1 MSGNWWENDPI
12 AAPPMPPKAKSPA
25 DQKRVADL
33 QQGFD
38 EANNLANTA
47 TDFMMRNQRT
57 GTGGPLAI
65 PFATSIAKALGV
77 GGPDL
82 SAMDRDSVQMA
93 TQLRA
98 PGQRL
103 TQMEFSKN
111 LGAVPS
117 VHSTYD
123 NNAENTNAVYATR
136 TGAAAKS
143 AFYSR
148 WLDTKGSLD
157 GADAAWLNFQQQH
170 FSPDLKTY
178 YHDPNDNP
186 AYARSQGN
194 AALKQRS
201 AQSRTASDPLG
212 IR

>member
-33 QQGFD
+33 QGGFD

-47 TDFMMRNQRT
+47 TDFMTRNQRT
-57 GTGGPLAI
+57 NTGGALAL
-65 PFATSIAKALGV
+65 PFAAGVAKALGV
-77 GGPDL
+77 GGDDL
-82 SAMDRDSVQMA
+82 SAMDRDSIQMA

-117 VHSTYD
+117 VQASRD
-123 NNAENTNAVYATR
+123 NNQKNTDAIYATR

-148 WLDTKGSLD
+148 WLDTKGTLD
-157 GADAAWLNFQQQH
+157 GADPAWLQFQSQH
-170 FSPDLKTY
+170 FGSDGTY

-186 AYARSQGN
+186 SFQRAQGN
-194 AALKQRS
+194 AALKNKSASARS
-201 AQSRTASDPLG
+201 ASDPLG

>member
-1 MSGNWWENDPI
+1 MSGNWWDNDPI
-12 AAPPMPPKAKSPA
+12 VAQPPIPNKAKSPA

-47 TDFMMRNQRT
+47 TDFMTRNQRT
-57 GTGGPLAI
+57 DTGGWKAI
-65 PFATSIAKALGV
+65 PGAVTVAKALGV

-117 VHSTYD
+117 VHSSMD
-123 NNAENTNAVYATR
+123 NNQENTNSVYATR

-143 AFYSR
+143 AFYTKY
-148 WLDTKGSLD
+148 LDTKGSLD
-157 GADAAWLNFQQQH
+157 GADVAWMNFQQQH

-178 YHDPNDNP
+178 YHDPAENP
-186 AYARSQGN
+186 A
-194 AALKQRS
+194 LKGQNLKAKS
-201 AQSRTASDPLG
+201 AGFRATSDPLG